1 MATTAAFLNGIDSP
15 SPPGVAA
22 ADGLS
27 STKRTTNALS
37 TKLTSVLSSSYAD
50 YEIRDALRLL
60 DARGVRNDEDTRRDL
75 KANAQ
80 REVIDCNAMIVDD
93 FGKVA
98 EQLKRVGAMI
108 TTLSQTCASMR
119 AHIIAAKQ
127 ESAPVLDEASTLIS
141 RKKETESKQ
150 ALLDAFTTHFLVSTA
165 DLNILT
171 SSAEPLDDR
180 FFAVLARVQ
189 QIHRDCEVLLGYG
202 DGHDTA
208 GETQS
213 PRLGLEL
220 MEQTTRNLDAGFK
233 KLYNWIQREFKGLD
247 LEDPHISG
255 SIRRA
260 LRVLSERPTLFQ
272 NCLDFFAEA
281 RQTTLAEA
289 FHDALMGS
297 GSGGAT
303 KAIEFSTH
311 EPLRYIG
318 DMLAW
323 VHSTA
328 VSEKEALEGLFVSD
342 ADEISRGLS
351 TGKTSEPWARIKR
364 RQISISLSD
373 DEDGTTE
380 KHMFDGRKALSD
392 LISRNL
398 ATVCSTLQSRVDVSV
413 RSSGDPVLQFKT
425 FNLLDFYS
433 GIFAKLLGPQAALV
447 RLVAAMQAGT
457 LAHFEAAM
465 ADEVAHATSSS
476 TATTDGSA
484 GRAADLAPPPF
495 LATALRQFAEVV
507 RTRGPQMTEPEL
519 ERLFTTMLSGII
531 NASAEA
537 AGSIADPTRR
547 TIYKTNYMTALRA
560 TLVGLVSQVP
570 ATSIPLEKAGAE
582 IQTLRDALV
591 AQVLDAMFLDDSGVR
606 ELMQELDTRRGHGAK
621 ARHAW
626 LVQHLDEFAGRLDE
640 FLSAALM
647 DAQEAL
653 KALLDKP
660 LAKDVVAEAVE
671 RFCVEFDELEALLEM
686 VDDKAENSADD
697 NDAAVAS
704 IRDLYPRTGAEVRAL
719 LS

>member
-1 MATTAAFLNGIDSP
+1 
-15 SPPGVAA
+15 
-22 ADGLS
+22 
-27 STKRTTNALS
+27 
-37 TKLTSVLSSSYAD
+37 
-50 YEIRDALRLL
+50 
-60 DARGVRNDEDTRRDL
+60 
-75 KANAQ
+75 
-80 REVIDCNAMIVDD
+80 
-93 FGKVA
+93 
-98 EQLKRVGAMI
+98 MI
-108 TTLSQTCASMR
+108 TTLNQTCATMR

-141 RKKETESKQ
+141 RKRETESKQ
-150 ALLDAFTTHFLVSTA
+150 DLLDAFTNHFLVSTT

-180 FFAVLARVQ
+180 FFAVLARVK
-189 QIHRDCEVLLGYG
+189 QIHRDCELLLGYG
-202 DGHDTA
+202 DDHDLA

-281 RQTTLAEA
+281 RQSTLAEA

-297 GSGGAT
+297 SGAT

-328 VSEKEALEGLFVSD
+328 VSEKEGLEGLFISD
-342 ADEISRGLS
+342 ADEIARGLS
-351 TGKTSEPWARIKR
+351 SGKTSEPWARIKR
-364 RQISISLSD
+364 RQPSISTATNMPSSSSSSSESD
-373 DEDGTTE
+373 DDENQNDPATKE
-380 KHMFDGRKALSD
+380 PVFDGRKALSE

-425 FNLLDFYS
+425 FSLLDFYS
-433 GIFAKLLGPQAALV
+433 GIFAKLLGEDAGLV
-447 RLVAAMQAGT
+447 RLMATMQANT
-457 LAHFEAAM
+457 LAHFEATM
-465 ADEVAHATSSS
+465 AEEVAHATATAQADDSSS
-476 TATTDGSA
+476 GNKTTTPNV
-484 GRAADLAPPPF
+484 AADLTPPAF
-495 LATALRQFAEVV
+495 LATALRQFAEIA
-507 RTRGPQMTEPEL
+507 RTRGPQMTETEL
-519 ERLFTTMLSGII
+519 ERLFGAVLTGILNVCAE
-531 NASAEA
+531 NAAT
-537 AGSIADPTRR
+537 IAQPLRR
-547 TIYKTNYMTALRA
+547 SMYKINYMTALRA
-560 TLVGLVSQVP
+560 TLAGTVSQVS
-570 ATSIPLEKAGAE
+570 ATGIPLEKAGAE

-591 AQVLDAMFLDDSGVR
+591 ADLLNTAFLEDSGVR
-606 ELMQELDTRRGHGAK
+606 ELMLEVDARRSDGAR
-621 ARHAW
+621 ARRAW
-626 LVQHLDEFAGRLDE
+626 LANHLDAFAARLDD

-653 KALLDKP
+653 QPLLDKT
-660 LAKDVVAEAVE
+660 LAADVVAEAVE
-671 RFCVEFDELEALLEM
+671 RFCLEFDELEALLEA
-686 VDDKAENSADD
+686 VDLEAAGGGGGGKGRGGPKSEDGEETEGDDD
-697 NDAAVAS
+697 NDVPVS
-704 IRDLYPRTGAEVRAL
+704 MRDLYPRTGAEVRAL

>member
-1 MATTAAFLNGIDSP
+1 
-15 SPPGVAA
+15 
-22 ADGLS
+22 
-27 STKRTTNALS
+27 
-37 TKLTSVLSSSYAD
+37 
-50 YEIRDALRLL
+50 
-60 DARGVRNDEDTRRDL
+60 
-75 KANAQ
+75 
-80 REVIDCNAMIVDD
+80 
-93 FGKVA
+93 
-98 EQLKRVGAMI
+98 MI
-108 TTLSQTCASMR
+108 TTLNQTCASMR

-150 ALLDAFTTHFLVSTA
+150 ALLGAFTTHFLVSTA

-180 FFAVLARVQ
+180 FFTILARVK
-189 QIHRDCEVLLGYG
+189 QIHRDCELLLGYG
-202 DGHDTA
+202 DDHDTA
-208 GETQS
+208 GDTQS

-289 FHDALMGS
+289 FNDALMGS
-297 GSGGAT
+297 GSGGA

-328 VSEKEALEGLFVSD
+328 VSEKEALEGLFISD

-351 TGKTSEPWARIKR
+351 AGKSSEPWARIKR
-364 RQISISLSD
+364 RQTSISISNTMAPLSLSSETSD
-373 DEDGTTE
+373 SEDEAKE
-380 KHMFDGRKALSD
+380 HIFDGRKALSD

-425 FNLLDFYS
+425 YNLLDFYS
-433 GIFAKLLGPQAALV
+433 GIFAKLLGPHAPLV

-457 LAHFEAAM
+457 LAHFEATM
-465 ADEVAHATSSS
+465 AEEVAHATS
-476 TATTDGSA
+476 TAGAGADTTLG
-484 GRAADLAPPPF
+484 ADLSPPPF
-495 LATALRQFAEVV
+495 LATALRQFAEVA

-519 ERLFTTMLSGII
+519 ERLFTTMLSGIL
-531 NASAEA
+531 NACAEA
-537 AGSIADPTRR
+537 AASIADPTRR
-547 TIYKTNYMTALRA
+547 TIYKINYMTALRA
-560 TLVGLVSQVP
+560 TLVGLVSQVST
-570 ATSIPLEKAGAE
+570 TSIPLEKAGAE

-591 AQVLDAMFLDDSGVR
+591 TQVLDAMFLDDSGVR
-606 ELMQELDTRRGHGAK
+606 ELMQELDMRRGHGAN
-621 ARHAW
+621 ARRAW
-626 LVQHLDEFAGRLDE
+626 LVQHLDEFAARLDE

-653 KALLDKP
+653 NALLDKA
-660 LAKDVVAEAVE
+660 LTKDVIAEAVE
-671 RFCVEFDELEALLEM
+671 RFCGEFDELEALLEM
-686 VDDKAENSADD
+686 VDVEAAAAAAAPGKDQDD
-697 NDAAVAS
+697 EEEKKEDEDGAMHDDGVGSS

>member
-1 MATTAAFLNGIDSP
+1 
-15 SPPGVAA
+15 
-22 ADGLS
+22 
-27 STKRTTNALS
+27 
-37 TKLTSVLSSSYAD
+37 
-50 YEIRDALRLL
+50 
-60 DARGVRNDEDTRRDL
+60 
-75 KANAQ
+75 
-80 REVIDCNAMIVDD
+80 
-93 FGKVA
+93 
-98 EQLKRVGAMI
+98 MI
-108 TTLSQTCASMR
+108 TTLNQTCASMR

-127 ESAPVLDEASTLIS
+127 ESAPVLDETTTLIS

-180 FFAVLARVQ
+180 FFAVLARVK
-189 QIHRDCEVLLGYG
+189 QIHRDCELLLGYG
-202 DGHDTA
+202 DDHDSA

-247 LEDPHISG
+247 LEDPNISG

-289 FHDALMGS
+289 FHAALM

-342 ADEISRGLS
+342 AEEISRGLS
-351 TGKTSEPWARIKR
+351 AGKASEPWARIKP
-364 RQISISLSD
+364 RQTSISTTMPSSSSESED
-373 DEDGTTE
+373 DEDGTAKE
-380 KHMFDGRKALSD
+380 PIFDGRKALSD

-433 GIFAKLLGPQAALV
+433 GVFAKLLGAEASLV
-447 RLVAAMQAGT
+447 RLIAAMQAGT
-457 LAHFEAAM
+457 LAHFEATM
-465 ADEVAHATSSS
+465 AEEVAHATATAHSDSS
-476 TATTDGSA
+476 AA
-484 GRAADLAPPPF
+484 PAADLAPPPF
-495 LATALRQFAEVV
+495 LATALRQFAEIA
-507 RTRGPQMTEPEL
+507 RTRGPQMSEAEL
-519 ERLFTTMLSGII
+519 ERLFTATLSGIL
-531 NASAEA
+531 NACAEA
-537 AGSIADPTRR
+537 AVSISAPIRR
-547 TIYKTNYMTALRA
+547 SIYKINYMTALRA
-560 TLVGLVSQVP
+560 TLVGTVAQVS
-570 ATSIPLEKAGAE
+570 ATSIPLEKAGTE
-582 IQTLRDALV
+582 IQSLRDALV
-591 AQVLDAMFLDDSGVR
+591 ADLLHTAFLDESGVR
-606 ELMQELDTRRGHGAK
+606 DLMQELDTRRGHGAK
-621 ARHAW
+621 VRRAW
-626 LVQHLDEFAGRLDE
+626 LLQHLDEFAGKLDD

-653 KALLDKP
+653 KALLDKS

-671 RFCVEFDELEALLEM
+671 RFCAEFDELEALLEM
-686 VDDKAENSADD
+686 VDAEAGAGAAGEGGGGGENAEDGDGDD
-697 NDAAVAS
+697 EDEEPEDGVAS

>member
-1 MATTAAFLNGIDSP
+1 
-15 SPPGVAA
+15 
-22 ADGLS
+22 
-27 STKRTTNALS
+27 
-37 TKLTSVLSSSYAD
+37 
-50 YEIRDALRLL
+50 
-60 DARGVRNDEDTRRDL
+60 
-75 KANAQ
+75 
-80 REVIDCNAMIVDD
+80 
-93 FGKVA
+93 
-98 EQLKRVGAMI
+98 MI
-108 TTLSQTCASMR
+108 TTLNQTCASMR

-141 RKKETESKQ
+141 RKKETEAKQ
-150 ALLDAFTTHFLVSTA
+150 ALLHAFTTHFLVSSA

-180 FFAVLARVQ
+180 FFAVLARVK
-189 QIHRDCEVLLGYG
+189 QIHRDCELLLGYG
-202 DGHDTA
+202 DDHDSA

-281 RQTTLAEA
+281 RQSTLAEA
-289 FHDALMGS
+289 FHAALM

-342 ADEISRGLS
+342 AEEISRGLS
-351 TGKTSEPWARIKR
+351 AGKASEPWARIKR
-364 RQISISLSD
+364 RQTSISISIPSSSSESED
-373 DEDGTTE
+373 EEDGTAKE
-380 KHMFDGRKALSD
+380 PIFDGRKALSD

-398 ATVCSTLQSRVDVSV
+398 STVCSTLQSRVDVSV

-433 GIFAKLLGPQAALV
+433 GIFAKLLGAEASLV
-447 RLVAAMQAGT
+447 RLIASMQAST
-457 LAHFEAAM
+457 LAHFEATM
-465 ADEVAHATSSS
+465 ADEVAHATATAHADSS
-476 TATTDGSA
+476 AA
-484 GRAADLAPPPF
+484 PAADLAPPPF
-495 LATALRQFAEVV
+495 LATALRQFAEIA
-507 RTRGPQMTEPEL
+507 RTRGPQMTEAEL
-519 ERLFTTMLSGII
+519 ERLFTATLSGIL
-531 NASAEA
+531 NACAEA
-537 AGSIADPTRR
+537 AVSISDPIRR
-547 TIYKTNYMTALRA
+547 SSYKINYMTALRA
-560 TLVGLVSQVP
+560 TLVGTVAQVS

-582 IQTLRDALV
+582 IQSLRDAL
-591 AQVLDAMFLDDSGVR
+591 AADLLHTAFLDESGVR
-606 ELMQELDTRRGHGAK
+606 DLMQELDTRRGHGAK
-621 ARHAW
+621 VRRAW
-626 LVQHLDEFAGRLDE
+626 LLQHLDEFAARLDD

-653 KALLDKP
+653 KALLDKS

-671 RFCVEFDELEALLEM
+671 RFCAEFDELEALLEM
-686 VDDKAENSADD
+686 VDAEAGAPAGGEGGGDKAEDD
-697 NDAAVAS
+697 GEDDGEKEEAAQDGIAS